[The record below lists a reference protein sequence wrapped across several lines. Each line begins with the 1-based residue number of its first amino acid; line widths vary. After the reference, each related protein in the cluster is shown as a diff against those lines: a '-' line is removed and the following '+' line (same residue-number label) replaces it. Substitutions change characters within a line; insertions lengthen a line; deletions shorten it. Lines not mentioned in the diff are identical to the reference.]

1 MFQAFVT
8 VLVVANVL
16 PILPVVLEFTADRTP
31 AQRRRLLL
39 EAIAAGSVV
48 AMLTALVGGWLL
60 DATRLT
66 VDDLRVAGGIVL
78 LVFATFD
85 LLFNREQRKRGLS
98 DVFADPATS
107 QLVPLAVP
115 LLVGPAVLATVMVV
129 AEDQGRW
136 PALVAVVANG
146 LINAAILYAAQ
157 PIYERI
163 GVGIGRA
170 ASKVMSLV
178 LAALAVSMVRTGVL
192 GMMAAA
198 TPGSQ

>member
-16 PILPVVLEFTADRTP
+16 PILPVILEFTADREP
-31 AQRRRLLL
+31 SVRRRLLL

-48 AMLTALVGGWLL
+48 AALTALGGGLLL

-98 DVFADPATS
+98 DVMNDPATS
-107 QLVPLAVP
+107 RLVPLAVP
-115 LLVGPAVLATVMVV
+115 LLVGPAVLATVLVV
-129 AEDQGRW
+129 AEDQGRV
-136 PALVAVVANG
+136 PAMVAVIGNG
-146 LINAAILYAAQ
+146 LINAVILAAAQ

-163 GVGIGRA
+163 GAGFGRA
-170 ASKVMSLV
+170 FGKVMSLV
-178 LAALAVSMVRTGVL
+178 LAALAVSMVRVGVA
-192 GMMAAA
+192 GMIAAS
-198 TPGSQ
+198 P

>member
-1 MFQAFVT
+1 MFQAFIT
-8 VLVVANVL
+8 VLMVANVL
-16 PILPVVLEFTADRTP
+16 PILPVVLEFTADRS
-31 AQRRRLLL
+31 ASERRRLLL
-39 EAIAAGSVV
+39 EAIAAGNAV
-48 AMLTALVGGWLL
+48 AMLTALAGGWLL
-60 DATRLT
+60 AATRLT

-98 DVFADPATS
+98 DVFADRATS

-136 PALVAVVANG
+136 PAFVAVLGNG
-146 LINAAILYAAQ
+146 VINAAILFAAQ

-170 ASKVMSLV
+170 ATKVMSLV
-178 LAALAVSMVRTGVL
+178 LAALAVSMIRTGVL
-192 GMMAAA
+192 GMIAAA
-198 TPGSQ
+198 AAESP